1 MYSLAISYLHKMH
14 FDNMHP
20 LLAYTHSCETP
31 PQHILLLFRSFILCH
46 LLSLSKVTCTQAWG
60 VSTMFSCTSTAWI
73 LFIEFMI
80 KIGELIFVLVQIFR
94 SDIELN
100 HLKTPF
106 TTSGWWPLTITN
118 LCTVPPRCGP
128 PVQADCCPRG
138 PSHRHHWS
146 PGSFHR
152 CLPSQRHTCPA
163 GCGSRLYMIFLTHG

>member
-1 MYSLAISYLHKMH
+1 MRYALNSFDMVNIQLSFENSFNYFEMNNILLLIIKMYSLAISYLHTMH

-20 LLAYTHSCETP
+20 LLPYTHSCETP

-106 TTSGWWPLTITN
+106 TTSG
-118 LCTVPPRCGP
+118 
-128 PVQADCCPRG
+128 
-138 PSHRHHWS
+138 
-146 PGSFHR
+146 
-152 CLPSQRHTCPA
+152 
-163 GCGSRLYMIFLTHG
+163 